1 MAKSATKMKPPKQPD
16 LFDAAPGRAN
26 LPAISPPAAKP
37 RDARRPKPPKPAA
50 RAKSRGGSAES
61 GYTAKHIE
69 VLEGLEPV
77 RRRPGMY
84 IGGTDEKALHH
95 LFAEV
100 IDNSM
105 DEALAGH
112 ATWIEVEMEANGFVS
127 VTDNG
132 RGIPVDP
139 HPKFKN
145 KSALEVIM
153 CTLHAGGKFDSKVYE
168 TSGGLHGV
176 GVSVANALSDR
187 MEVEVAREQTL
198 YTMAFERGK
207 PKGKLVKV
215 GRAPNRRGTKVRF
228 HPDPDIFGPKA
239 AFKPERVFKMA
250 RSKAYLFGGVEIRWH
265 CDKALLRGV
274 EDVPEKATFHFAE
287 GLKDYLAANLAGA
300 HLVHPDIFTGSSGKT
315 GAHGAVEWAVAW
327 TADADGFVQSYCNT
341 IPTPDGGT
349 HESGLRS
356 ALLRGLKD
364 HAARVNQE
372 KRAAAITSEDVM
384 TGSGSMLSVFIR
396 EPEFQGQTK
405 DRLATAAA
413 QKIVENAIK
422 DPFDHWLSGNPLQA
436 NKLLD
441 FVIERAEERIRRRQ
455 EKDIARKSAVR
466 KLRLPGKLADC
477 TNSASEGSE
486 IFIVEGDSA
495 GGSAKQAR
503 DRRSQAILP
512 LRGKILNVASAG
524 KDKLA
529 QNAQLADLIQAL
541 GCGTGAH
548 YHDKDLRY
556 ERVIIMTDAD
566 VDGAAHRF
574 AAYHLLLPADAEAD
588 RRRQIIPRGA
598 AALPPLARRQDR
610 LCPRRQAQGRAAERR
625 VPRQCQ
631 SGSLPLQG
639 PRRNDGGAA
648 EGNHHGPGKAHAVAR
663 GAGGQG
669 AQADAEDGRAAD
681 GIEGR
686 SALRLHPG
694 KRRIRRRRAARRL
707 ANAPVGPG
715 TRSHV
720 RDRGYP
726 AGRIRPSWTVPQTG
740 ISLIFAGSTANG
752 LAARIVRLASLPGT
766 MLPI

>member
-1 MAKSATKMKPPKQPD
+1 MAKIATKMKSPKQPD
-16 LFDAAPGRAN
+16 LFDAA
-26 LPAISPPAAKP
+26 
-37 RDARRPKPPKPAA
+37 ARGKPAA
-50 RAKSRGGSAES
+50 RKAAGRKPAKPSARTKSSGRSSSAES

-112 ATWIEVEMEANGFVS
+112 ASWIEVEMEASGFVS

-153 CTLHAGGKFDSKVYE
+153 CMLHAGGKFDSKVYE

-176 GVSVANALSDR
+176 GVSVANALSER

-198 YTMAFERGK
+198 YRMNFERGK
-207 PKGKLVKV
+207 PKGRLEKV
-215 GRAPNRRGTKVRF
+215 GRAPNRRGTKIRF
-228 HPDPDIFGPKA
+228 RPDPEIFGPKA

-265 CDKALLRGV
+265 CDKALLKGV
-274 EDVPEKATFHFAE
+274 DDVPEKATFHFE
-287 GLKDYLAANLAGA
+287 QGLKDYLSETLAEA
-300 HLVHPDIFTGSSGKT
+300 TLVHPDIFSGTHGKI
-315 GAHGAVEWAVAW
+315 GAHGAVQWAVAW
-327 TADADGFVQSYCNT
+327 TADADGFLQSYCNT

-349 HESGLRS
+349 HETGLRG
-356 ALLRGLKD
+356 ALVRGLKD
-364 HAARVNQE
+364 HAARLGQE

-384 TGSGSMLSVFIR
+384 TGAGCMLSVFIR

-413 QKIVENAIK
+413 QRIVENAIK

-436 NKLLD
+436 NKLLE
-441 FVIERAEERIRRRQ
+441 FVIERADERIRRRQ

-477 TNSASEGSE
+477 TNSAADGSE

-503 DRRSQAILP
+503 DRRNQAILP

-556 ERVIIMTDAD
+556 EKVIIMTDAD
-566 VDGAAHRF
+566 VDGAHIAS
-574 AAYHLLLPADAEAD
+574 LLITFFY
-588 RRRQIIPRGA
+588 RQMPKLIDDGKLFLA
-598 AALPPLARRQDR
+598 VPPLYRLSNGGKIVYARDDKHRDALIKKEFHANAKVEVSR
-610 LCPRRQAQGRAAERR
+610 FKGLGEMMAAQLKETTM
-625 VPRQCQ
+625 
-631 SGSLPLQG
+631 
-639 PRRNDGGAA
+639 D
-648 EGNHHGPGKAHAVAR
+648 
-663 GAGGQG
+663 
-669 AQADAEDGRAAD
+669 
-681 GIEGR
+681 
-686 SALRLHPG
+686 PG
-694 KRRIRRRRAARRL
+694 KRTLLRVVLVDKERKPTAKSVERLMGSKAEARFDFIQENAEFAADAL
-707 ANAPVGPG
+707 LDV
-715 TRSHV
+715 
-720 RDRGYP
+720 
-726 AGRIRPSWTVPQTG
+726 
-740 ISLIFAGSTANG
+740 
-752 LAARIVRLASLPGT
+752 
-766 MLPI
+766 